1 MPKLQR
7 PFTYVSHLPKNEQ
20 ILFWIS
26 IIGVIGIPVG
36 ALWLIL
42 NDENPG
48 DGSGYLWVFPLVFPI
63 IALSYRLIIKGVRVA
78 GEKRQ
83 LTDEENKY
91 LSNME
96 KVEKSLREIDW
107 NKKSRFQIW
116 AERAYLVLIG
126 FILLV
131 VLFLLFG

>member
-7 PFTYVSHLPKNEQ
+7 PFTYVSHLSKSEQ

-42 NDENPG
+42 NDENSG

-63 IALSYRLIIKGVRVA
+63 IAFSYRLIIKGVRVA
-78 GEKRQ
+78 GEKRE

-96 KVEKSLREIDW
+96 KIEKSLREVDW
-107 NKKSRFQIW
+107 NKKSKFQIW
-116 AERAYLVLIG
+116 AERAYLIFIG